1 MFDSVDD
8 TKIVGKAVIGELA
21 ENLEEMFHN
30 KYCVRY
36 NFFYGW
42 AIYLFGRIS
51 EPLKSRIPD
60 IRPEKRFF

>member
-21 ENLEEMFHN
+21 ENLEEMLHN

-36 NFFYGW
+36 NFFMGGPY
-42 AIYLFGRIS
+42 IYLAGY
-51 EPLKSRIPD
+51 LTL
-60 IRPEKRFF
+60 